1 MAITSIAD
9 RTNVSVGAVR
19 KNTEL
24 MEREGKDSMQKLSTK
39 AGAKPA
45 GGQRPSG
52 TEVIK
57 KEEKELEESLSAKA
71 ADRKEDELRREAD
84 DDIKGVK
91 GVDATA

>member
-1 MAITSIAD
+1 MAITSISD

-39 AGAKPA
+39 AEAKPA

-71 ADRKEDELRREAD
+71 ADRKEDELRRETND
-84 DDIKGVK
+84 EIKGVK
-91 GVDATA
+91 GIDTEI

>member
-1 MAITSIAD
+1 MAITSISD

-24 MEREGKDSMQKLSTK
+24 MEREGKDSIQKLSTR
-39 AGAKPA
+39 AAAKPA

-57 KEEKELEESLSAKA
+57 KEEKELEENLSAKA